1 MSEGR
6 SSDDEVWADAM
17 RDVPRLPG
25 RDKRRVQTA
34 TKHPKPSTRSLTV
47 AGVKSV
53 AEPLGR
59 TPSVGPGALPAPL
72 AKEDKPTAEQDTPG
86 AQSRS
91 LQADHD
97 ALRAQHAA
105 LQAQVAALRAEL
117 DAARTM
123 LAALQADHL
132 ALRQERAAPP
142 PPSEPTPRPLAQ
154 AGLSDAQ
161 LVATLDRLLA
171 ADRKLCARALLR
183 DGDASA
189 WHMIDDRVVLACALC
204 SARLRPGVVAVEGV
218 TAADCDLCG
227 GSDTRRAF
235 ADLVAACE
243 VAQVGRVLILGGSPP
258 YREEA
263 QRLVKEATR
272 PLKIDFVGEGSKPG
286 TKKALA
292 NARGAD
298 VLVVWCSTLLDHAT
312 TDAFGKADALRVV
325 VNRRGIGSMFAQVAE
340 ALMSRSGST

>member
-6 SSDDEVWADAM
+6 GFEDEAWAEETH
-17 RDVPRLPG
+17 DVKPLAG
-25 RDKRRVQTA
+25 RDKVRARAV
-34 TKHPKPSTRSLTV
+34 PKPR
-47 AGVKSV
+47 K
-53 AEPLGR
+53 
-59 TPSVGPGALPAPL
+59 PAPPFPEGARASPAL
-72 AKEDKPTAEQDTPG
+72 EQ
-86 AQSRS
+86 
-91 LQADHD
+91 D
-97 ALRAQHAA
+97 ALRAQNSGLQASLAA
-105 LQAQVAALRAEL
+105 LQAKHDALLSQHAALHSHHAALRAEL
-117 DAARTM
+117 DATRTV
-123 LAALQADHL
+123 LAALQAEHL
-132 ALRQERAAPP
+132 ALREARTAPA

-189 WHMIDDRVVLACALC
+189 WHAIDDRVVLACALC

-243 VAQVGRVLILGGSPP
+243 VAQVGRVLILGGSPA

-263 QRLVKEATR
+263 QRLVKETTR

-312 TDAFGKADALRVV
+312 TDAFGKVDALRVV